1 MATRNDDDIQVAAN
15 ENHNQDQLHAKA
27 MRSKAVE
34 FLVSH
39 SAEETSFTYEEEKA
53 VLWRIDKRV
62 LVLVL
67 WAYFFQQL
75 DKSSL
80 R

>member
-1 MATRNDDDIQVAAN
+1 MAVRNDDDIQVAAD
-15 ENHNQDQLHAKA
+15 ENHNHDQLYAKA

-53 VLWRIDKRV
+53 VVRRIDKRV
-62 LVLVL
+62 LMLVL

>member
-1 MATRNDDDIQVAAN
+1 MAPPNDDDIQVAADD
-15 ENHNQDQLHAKA
+15 NHSQLRAKA

-34 FLVSH
+34 FLVNH
-39 SAEETSFTYEEEKA
+39 SAEETSFTYEEEKS
-53 VLWRIDKRV
+53 VLRRIDKRV

>member
-1 MATRNDDDIQVAAN
+1 MAAHNNDEISPIEPPTYTASSNAVQFLANRAA
-15 ENHNQDQLHAKA
+15 EE
-27 MRSKAVE
+27 VE
-34 FLVSH
+34 F
-39 SAEETSFTYEEEKA
+39 TPEEEKA
-53 VLWRIDKRV
+53 VVRRIDKRV
-62 LVLVL
+62 LVIIL